1 MWQGIYEELKD
12 QNFIIIAVAFD
23 TGGVAAVK
31 DWIRP
36 AAIEIPKELQ
46 DIMGWDAEQTSRAG
60 MPAYPCLI
68 DEKHVVAELYNMV
81 NVPTAVWINEEG
93 RIVRPPEPAGASDG
107 FRKMDR
113 ATFQMPETIALEG
126 KQKRKQYVDALRDWV
141 KKGEASAYALS
152 PEEVRKRMQGPT
164 EDHAL
169 AAACFRLGQ
178 YLYQAGHHQ
187 DAQQAL
193 AEAKRLRPGSWNYIR
208 QSLEVEEVGKGS
220 GPEFFAAVD
229 ALGDKPYYPPVNL

>member
-60 MPAYPCLI
+60 VPTYPCLI

-126 KQKRKQYVDALRDWV
+126 KQKRKRYVDALRDWV
-141 KKGEASAYALS
+141 KKGDASAYALS

-164 EDHAL
+164 DDHAL
-169 AAACFRLGQ
+169 AAAYFRLGQ

-187 DAQQAL
+187 DAQQGF
-193 AEAKRLRPGSWNYIR
+193 AEARRLRPESWNYLR
-208 QSLEVEEVGKGS
+208 QSLEVEEVGKAA

-229 ALGDKPYYPPVNL
+229 ALGDKPHYPPVHL